1 MPYLEINEVVLVQ
14 CNTVK
19 NDYQHEYIF
28 VPNTSFGQLLGQ
40 LFDQIYQ
47 LSINFIFLK
56 TLNSEYSYIEEWFT
70 NQNSTLLEMKDKIN
84 MKSNL

>member
-19 NDYQHEYIF
+19 TDYQHEYIF

-47 LSINFIFLK
+47 LSNNFIFLK

-70 NQNSTLLEMKDKIN
+70 NQNSTLLEIKDKIN

>member
-28 VPNTSFGQLLGQ
+28 VPNTLFGQLLGQ

-70 NQNSTLLEMKDKIN
+70 NQNSTLLEIKDKIN